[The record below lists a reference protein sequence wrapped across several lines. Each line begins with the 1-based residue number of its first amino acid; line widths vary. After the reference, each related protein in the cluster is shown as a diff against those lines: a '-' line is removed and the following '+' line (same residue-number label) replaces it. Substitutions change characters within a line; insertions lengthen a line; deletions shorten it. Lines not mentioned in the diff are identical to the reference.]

1 MLILLRGLYMK
12 KYFTAIAISV
22 VMSLVHAADPLDE
35 AAIEQAATD
44 FDTANT
50 TTSQN
55 LEDEILISQIGI
67 DNFARTD
74 QLGTTNANVALTQT
88 GNDNAAGTFQNG
100 INNNV
105 VITQQGNGNFLIV
118 TQTGDANTATLNQT
132 NDYNNFNL
140 NQSGGSNSATVTQTG
155 NSSMALN
162 QTGSQAADISLQG
175 TAQGSVTQLSPTLFL
190 NISN

>member
-1 MLILLRGLYMK
+1 MK

-67 DNFARTD
+67 DNFARAD

-140 NQSGGSNSATVTQTG
+140 NQSGGSNNATVTQTG
-155 NSSMALN
+155 NSSMTLN
-162 QTGSQAADISLQG
+162 QTGSQSADVTLQG
-175 TAQGSVTQLSPTLFL
+175 TAQGAVTQLSPTLFL

>member
-1 MLILLRGLYMK
+1 MK
-12 KYFTAIAISV
+12 KFLTAVIISV
-22 VMSLVHAADPLDE
+22 VMSLAHAAAPLDE
-35 AAIEQAATD
+35 AAIEQTAND

-74 QLGTTNANVALTQT
+74 QLGTTNGNVAITQT
-88 GNDNAAGTFQNG
+88 GTDNAAGTFQSG
-100 INNNV
+100 INNNIV
-105 VITQQGNGNFLIV
+105 TSQQGNGNLLIV
-118 TQTGDANTATLNQT
+118 TQTGDNNAATLNQT

-140 NQSGGSNSATVTQTG
+140 NQTGGANSAIVTQTG
-155 NSSMALN
+155 NSSMTLN
-162 QTGSQAADISLQG
+162 QTGSQTADISLQG
-175 TAQGSVTQLSPTLFL
+175 TAQGAITQLSPTLYL

>member
-1 MLILLRGLYMK
+1 MK
-12 KYFTAIAISV
+12 KYLIAITV
-22 VMSLVHAADPLDE
+22 SLFMTVAHAADPLDE
-35 AAIEQAATD
+35 AEIEQAAND
-44 FDTANT
+44 FATANT

-88 GNDNAAGTFQNG
+88 GNDNATGTFQNG
-100 INNNV
+100 LNNNI
-105 VITQQGNGNFLIV
+105 VITQQGNGNLLVV
-118 TQTGDANTATLNQT
+118 TQAGDNNAATLNQT

-140 NQSGGSNSATVTQTG
+140 NQTGGANSATVTQTG
-155 NSSMALN
+155 NSSMTLN
-162 QTGSQAADISLQG
+162 QTGSQSADISLQG
-175 TAQGSVTQLSPTLFL
+175 TAQGAITQLSPTLFL